1 MLTVLAM
8 TVATSTTPRRFLVA
22 RHGETT
28 WNKIEKLQGTLDEST
43 LTPSGEA
50 QALELGRAVAAEEAG
65 SIHAVFVSSLGRA
78 RQTHEIVR
86 AQFPESMEVPEA
98 THTYELREIAL
109 GKWEGRLKH
118 ELATGADADEWRR
131 WKARPSEFGFEDGF
145 YPLRELMKRAERCW
159 SEILLPAPESANPGR
174 STTTLVIAHGAM
186 NRALMVAA
194 LGLPLDSFADPRFAF
209 GNCQM
214 AELEIGADDGSGR
227 LIRWRWRHPGPASEW
242 RTARQEQ
249 EIAALQELT
258 AVGSCTFEKKEASS
272 TY

>member
-109 GKWEGRLKH
+109 GKWEVRGGGGCWAGGERREGCRCQQIDISSVCVCVCVCVCISIYLYICSPGAAQARTGDGRGCGRM
-118 ELATGADADEWRR
+118 ETMESSTIRVW
-131 WKARPSEFGFEDGF
+131 
-145 YPLRELMKRAERCW
+145 LRGR
-159 SEILLPAPESANPGR
+159 ILPAARVDEAR
-174 STTTLVIAHGAM
+174 RTL
-186 NRALMVAA
+186 
-194 LGLPLDSFADPRFAF
+194 
-209 GNCQM
+209 
-214 AELEIGADDGSGR
+214 LE
-227 LIRWRWRHPGPASEW
+227 
-242 RTARQEQ
+242 
-249 EIAALQELT
+249 
-258 AVGSCTFEKKEASS
+258 
-272 TY
+272 